1 MAITRNKKESTISKL
16 KDIIKDAKTLVFV
29 KFTGVTSEDA
39 NAMREAF
46 EKDNVGYLVAKKT
59 LIKKAFSESDNV
71 NGEIPQLDGEI
82 AISYGADIIDPARV
96 IKEQGKTLGDKLEI
110 VGGVFE
116 GEYVNGEKMQSIAD
130 IPGMK
135 TLQGMFVNII
145 NSPIQSL
152 AVALSQ
158 IADKKQ

>member
-1 MAITRNKKESTISKL
+1 
-16 KDIIKDAKTLVFV
+16 
-29 KFTGVTSEDA
+29 
-39 NAMREAF
+39 
-46 EKDNVGYLVAKKT
+46 
-59 LIKKAFSESDNV
+59 
-71 NGEIPQLDGEI
+71 
-82 AISYGADIIDPARV
+82 
-96 IKEQGKTLGDKLEI
+96 
-110 VGGVFE
+110 
-116 GEYVNGEKMQSIAD
+116 MQSIAD